1 LFDEFFFSLFINI
14 IMVTNNLEIDFL
26 VQYFNFFRGK
36 SDVFSDCFHEW
47 INTKAPCFLQMIGST
62 CPFQVSYLF

>member
-1 LFDEFFFSLFINI
+1 
-14 IMVTNNLEIDFL
+14 MVTNNLEIDFL